1 MSNPRGF
8 LDLDHVHGPKRDPA
22 ERVRDHRMI
31 FDLMPVGQLREQA
44 DRCMNC
50 GIPFCHFACPV
61 GNRIPRW
68 NELVTRDAWKD
79 AIEALHATN
88 NFPEFTGYICP
99 APCEAACVLEINDDP
114 VTIKQIELQVI
125 DRAWNEGWVQPR
137 PPGRR
142 TGYRVAVV
150 GSGPAGMAAAAQ
162 LNSKGHTVVVL
173 ERSEGVGG
181 LMRIGVPDFKLEKWV
196 IDRRVAVLEQEGV
209 EFRCNVEV
217 GGPGADDPTIDA
229 LREDYD
235 AVVLAVGALEQ
246 RRLDVEG
253 ADLEG
258 VHLAMDYLSV
268 HNRLV
273 AKAEGRAAWDVP
285 ADHITARGKHVVVI
299 GGGDTAADCIAT
311 ALREGA
317 VEVSQLDRYPEPA
330 GTRNREL
337 ADWPALPRRQPGSY
351 ALEEGGSRKYAEV
364 ITGLSGRDG
373 RLTTLHGTAVHGP
386 PDFEPVEG
394 GAFDRPAE
402 LVLVAVGFTGPE
414 PALVD
419 ALGLDRDDR
428 GNVLAETYR
437 TSGDGVFAA
446 GDARVG
452 ATLVVTAIDEGR
464 KCAEAVNAYL
474 TTEVAADGA
483 G

>member
-1 MSNPRGF
+1 
-8 LDLDHVHGPKRDPA
+8 
-22 ERVRDHRMI
+22 VRDHRMI

-44 DRCMNC
+44 GRCMNC

-68 NELVTRDAWKD
+68 NELVTRDAWRD
-79 AIEALHATN
+79 AIEQLHATN

-99 APCEAACVLEINDDP
+99 APCQAACVLEINDDP

-125 DRAWNEGWVQPR
+125 DNAWKQGWVTPR
-137 PPGRR
+137 PPGTR
-142 TGYRVAVV
+142 TGRKVAVV
-150 GSGPAGMAAAAQ
+150 GSGPAGMAVAAQ
-162 LNSKGHTVVVL
+162 LNSKGHSVVVL
-173 ERSEGVGG
+173 ERSEAVGG

-217 GGPGADDPTIDA
+217 EGSGTDDLSVAD
-229 LREDYD
+229 LRAEYD
-235 AVVLAVGALEQ
+235 AVVLAVGALVHRE
-246 RRLDVEG
+246 LDVEG
-253 ADLEG
+253 ADLPG
-258 VHLAMDYLSV
+258 VHLAMDYLSQ

-273 AKAEGRAAWDVP
+273 AVAEGRE
-285 ADHITARGKHVVVI
+285 ARPVGAERISAQGKHVVVI

-317 VEVSQLDRYPEPA
+317 VDVQQLDRYPEPA
-330 GTRNREL
+330 GSRNREL

-351 ALEEGGSRKYAEV
+351 ALEEGGRRQYAEV
-364 ITGLSGRDG
+364 ITGLSGGDG

-386 PDFEPVEG
+386 PDFGPVDG

-402 LVLVAVGFTGPE
+402 LLLVAVGFTGPE
-414 PALVD
+414 PLLLD
-419 ALGLDRDDR
+419 ALGLHRDDR
-428 GNVLAETYR
+428 GNIAAER
-437 TSGDGVFAA
+437 FATSASGVFAA

-452 ATLVVTAIDEGR
+452 ASLVVTAIDEGR
-464 KCAEAVNAYL
+464 KCAEVVHAFL
-474 TTEVAADGA
+474 SA